1 MDGPEREPRA
11 CDFTPLDHGR
21 AAMRML
27 PSARGRLS
35 AAVLTA
41 LSSERPIEL
50 RSTSVEPADALAD
63 HDFHLGLYLL
73 NELHYRGLPSVE
85 DDREWDPDV
94 VAFRRRLER
103 AFEHG
108 LRVSVPVEHTRPERV
123 PSALRSIARDDNGP
137 SLSRFMERKASL
149 GQVREFL
156 IHRSAYH
163 LKEADPHSFA
173 IPRLAGPAKAALA
186 EIQVD
191 EYGDGDPARMHSFL
205 FAKAMEG
212 VGLDPG
218 YGAYLERIPGP
229 TLATVNLMSLF
240 GLHRRLR
247 GALVGHLALFE
258 LTSTLPNRRYGN
270 GLRRLGFGAETT
282 MFFDEHVEADA
293 VHEAIAS
300 KDMAGSLV
308 EAEPE
313 LTNDVIFGAQALQVL
328 EQRASGAI
336 LDAWERGATSL
347 FADPK
352 ERDVG
357 RVA

>member
-1 MDGPEREPRA
+1 VA
-11 CDFTPLDHGR
+11 F
-21 AAMRML
+21 
-27 PSARGRLS
+27 RGRL
-35 AAVLTA
+35 
-41 LSSERPIEL
+41 EL
-50 RSTSVEPADALAD
+50 
-63 HDFHLGLYLL
+63 
-73 NELHYRGLPSVE
+73 
-85 DDREWDPDV
+85 
-94 VAFRRRLER
+94 
-103 AFEHG
+103 AFEQC
-108 LRVSVPVEHTRPERV
+108 LRVSVSFERVRPERV
-123 PSALRSIARDDNGP
+123 PSALRSIAREDKGP
-137 SLSRFMERKASL
+137 SLSRFVERKASL

-163 LKEADPHSFA
+163 LKEADPHSLA

-191 EYGDGDPARMHSFL
+191 EYGGGDPARMHSFL
-205 FAKAMEG
+205 FAKAIEG

-229 TLATVNLMSLF
+229 TLATVNLMSMF
-240 GLHRRLR
+240 GLHRRMR

-282 MFFDEHVEADA
+282 TFFDEHVEADA

-313 LTNDVIFGAQALQVL
+313 LTNDVIFGARALQVL
-328 EQRASGAI
+328 EQRASEAMLG
-336 LDAWERGATSL
+336 AWERDATSL
-347 FADPK
+347 LADPK
-352 ERDVG
+352 EHDAD